1 MIVSEWM
8 VSYLAYLRPA
18 SPSYISPHLQGYF
31 LLYECMLDSVLHAR
45 ERFMKPTGLMVPSQ
59 TSIILTLFSGA
70 SLINDRIAFWEDV
83 YGYKM
88 AAMKEEIY
96 DDALIDVVNGGDI
109 VSDEYSLS
117 VILAS
122 RFALSL
128 RS

>member
-1 MIVSEWM
+1 
-8 VSYLAYLRPA
+8 
-18 SPSYISPHLQGYF
+18 
-31 LLYECMLDSVLHAR
+31 MLDSVLHAR

-117 VILAS
+117 VSLAS
-122 RFALSL
+122 LS
-128 RS
+128 RP